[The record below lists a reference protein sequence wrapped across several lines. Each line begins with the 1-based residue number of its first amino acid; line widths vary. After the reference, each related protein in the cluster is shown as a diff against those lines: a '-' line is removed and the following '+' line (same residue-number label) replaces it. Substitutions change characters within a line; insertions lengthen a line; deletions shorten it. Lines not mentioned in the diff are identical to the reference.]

1 MANIVAITGRP
12 NVGKS
17 TLFNRLIE
25 SRKAIMDN
33 ESGVTRDR
41 HYGQAQWGNKFFT
54 VVDTGGYVH
63 GSDDIFEG
71 AIREQVELAVEEAS
85 VVIFMVDLDAGVTDL
100 DKDFA
105 NVIRRSQKP
114 VYVVTNKADTPSKM
128 NYAGEFY
135 ALGFDNI
142 YPISAINGS
151 GTGDLLD
158 ALTSHFDEEQE
169 EDPHAGLPRF
179 AILGRPNV
187 GKSSFLNALLGQQR
201 SIVTD
206 MAGTTRDSIDTR
218 YQLFGQDFIITDTA
232 GLRRKSKIKDN
243 IEFYSTLRSIR
254 ALEDSDVCIIM
265 VDATR
270 GLESQDVSIISLA
283 HRYNKGIVIMINK
296 WDMVEKDS
304 KTAKQIED
312 DIRKRLAPIDY
323 MPILFTS
330 VINKQRIFQAMEK
343 AVEVYQNKFRKIPT
357 SQLNDAILKEI
368 ENYPPPAIK
377 GKFVKIKYIT
387 QFPAKCPTF
396 AFYCNLPQYI
406 QESYQR
412 YLENKMREHFGLE
425 GVPIRLFFRQK

>member
-25 SRKAIMDN
+25 SRKAITDN

-54 VVDTGGYVH
+54 VIDTGGYVH
-63 GSDDIFEG
+63 GSDDVFEG
-71 AIREQVELAVEEAS
+71 AIREQVEIAIEEAS
-85 VVIFMVDLDAGVTDL
+85 VIIFMVDLEAGVTDL

-105 NVIRRSQKP
+105 NVVRRSKKP
-114 VYVVTNKADTPSKM
+114 VYVVVNKADAPAKM
-128 NYAGEFY
+128 NYVGEFY
-135 ALGFDNI
+135 ALGFENI
-142 YPISAINGS
+142 YAVSAINGS

-158 ALTSHFDEEQE
+158 AVTSHFDEEHE

-187 GKSSFLNALLGQQR
+187 GKSSFLNALLGQRR

-206 MAGTTRDSIDTR
+206 LAGTTRDSIDTR

-254 ALEDSDVCIIM
+254 ALQDSDVCIVMI
-265 VDATR
+265 DAIR
-270 GLESQDVSIISLA
+270 GLESQDVNIISLA
-283 HRYNKGIVIMINK
+283 HRYNKGIVLMVNK
-296 WDMVEKDS
+296 WDMIEKDS
-304 KTAKQIED
+304 KTAKKIEES
-312 DIRKRLAPIDY
+312 IRKRLAPIDY

-330 VINKQRIFQAMEK
+330 VVNKQRIYQTMEK
-343 AVEVYQNKFRKIPT
+343 AVQVYHNKFKKIPT
-357 SQLNDAILKEI
+357 SKLNEVILKEI

-396 AFYCNLPQYI
+396 AFYCNLPQYVA
-406 QESYQR
+406 ESYQR
-412 YLENKMREHFGLE
+412 YLENKIREYFDLE

>member
-25 SRKAIMDN
+25 SRKAITDN

-54 VVDTGGYVH
+54 VIDTGGYVH
-63 GSDDIFEG
+63 DSDDIFEG
-71 AIREQVELAVEEAS
+71 AIREQVEIAIEEAS
-85 VVIFMVDLDAGVTDL
+85 VIIFMVDLEAGVTDL

-105 NVIRRSQKP
+105 NVVRRSKKP
-114 VYVVTNKADTPSKM
+114 VYVVVNKADAPAKM
-128 NYAGEFY
+128 NYVGEFY
-135 ALGFDNI
+135 ALGFENI
-142 YPISAINGS
+142 YAVSAINGS

-158 ALTSHFDEEQE
+158 AVTSHFDEEHE

-187 GKSSFLNALLGQQR
+187 GKSSFLNALLGQRR

-206 MAGTTRDSIDTR
+206 LAGTTRDSIDTR

-254 ALEDSDVCIIM
+254 ALQDSDVCIVMI
-265 VDATR
+265 DATR
-270 GLESQDVSIISLA
+270 GLESQDVNIISLA
-283 HRYNKGIVIMINK
+283 HRYNKGIVLMVNK
-296 WDMVEKDS
+296 WDMIEKDS
-304 KTAKQIED
+304 KTAQKIEES
-312 DIRKRLAPIDY
+312 IRKRLAPIDY

-330 VINKQRIFQAMEK
+330 VVNKQRIFQTMEK
-343 AVEVYQNKFRKIPT
+343 AVQVYHNKFKKIPT
-357 SQLNDAILKEI
+357 SKLNEVMLKEI

-387 QFPAKCPTF
+387 QFPAQCPTF
-396 AFYCNLPQYI
+396 AFYCNLPQYVA
-406 QESYQR
+406 ESYQR
-412 YLENKMREHFGLE
+412 YLENKIREYFDLE